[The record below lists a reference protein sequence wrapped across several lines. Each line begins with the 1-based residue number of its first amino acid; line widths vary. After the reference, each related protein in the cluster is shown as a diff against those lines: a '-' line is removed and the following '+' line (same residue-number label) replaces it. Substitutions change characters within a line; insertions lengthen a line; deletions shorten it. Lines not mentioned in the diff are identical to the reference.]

1 MAPEIGN
8 TSSGADTVRVVSPTA
23 IVILVSVVAFV
34 FAMAGFAVF
43 GPPLEERQPSTTLDW
58 LVRGLVGL
66 AVVHTMLG
74 VYTAAVRM
82 QDFGNGPRSERAAY
96 LADSVMSI
104 VAFGGILLALA
115 GLLHVLA
122 VRSRTR

>member
-1 MAPEIGN
+1 M
-8 TSSGADTVRVVSPTA
+8 TSSGTDTVRAMSPTA

-34 FAMAGFAVF
+34 FAMVGFTVF
-43 GPPLEERQPSTTLDW
+43 GPPLEERQPTGTLDW

-66 AVVHTMLG
+66 AVVHTALG

-82 QDFGNGPRSERAAY
+82 QDFGAGPRSERAAY

-104 VAFGGILLALA
+104 AAFGGILLALA
-115 GLLHVLA
+115 GLLHVL
-122 VRSRTR
+122 VMRSRSR